1 MKNNPVNICKVTL
14 TVSRIPKE
22 VVLSIQNAIGTDN
35 SNSYSITVI
44 AAPNGEMKVKGK
56 PKIITKA
63 NMLHIPT
70 NFKQSE
76 IACTRWCLEDQ
87 LDEAKQSCMEKMESA
102 IKGELE
108 KANTMSELFQE
119 YKSKLKP
126 TI

>member
-1 MKNNPVNICKVTL
+1 MENNPVNICKVTL
-14 TVSRIPKE
+14 KVSRIPKE
-22 VVLSIQNAIGTDN
+22 VVLSIQKAIGTEN
-35 SNSYSITVI
+35 SNSYSITVL
-44 AAPNGEMKVKGK
+44 ASPNGERKVKDK

-87 LDEAKQSCMEKMESA
+87 LDGAIQSCMEKMESS

-108 KANTMSELFQE
+108 KATTISQLFEE
-119 YKSKLKP
+119 YKSKLKT